1 MKKYAPE
8 QCVYLDESG
17 IDDNETYV
25 YAWGPKGQRVYDM
38 KRGSRSQ
45 RLTII
50 AALNQG
56 KIIAPFVFEGT
67 CNREVMEAYLVE
79 QLVPVLCAGQVVVC
93 DNASFHKGGKIK
105 QIIEDVG
112 CILVY
117 LPHIPPISIPS
128 KNVGIQ
134 QKTQCESIYRNLMGI
149 FLGRLSKHLKT
160 GNYK

>member
-45 RLTII
+45 CLTII

-105 QIIEDVG
+105 QIIEDAG

-117 LPHIPPISIPS
+117 LPPYSPDFNPIEKCWYPT
-128 KNVGIQ
+128 KN
-134 QKTQCESIYRNLMGI
+134 TMR
-149 FLGRLSKHLKT
+149 KHLQESDGDLFGAAIKT
-160 GNYK
+160 FENR

>member
-56 KIIAPFVFEGT
+56 K
-67 CNREVMEAYLVE
+67 R
-79 QLVPVLCAGQVVVC
+79 VC
-93 DNASFHKGGKIK
+93 QTFCVNGFNFIKI
-105 QIIEDVG
+105 
-112 CILVY
+112 
-117 LPHIPPISIPS
+117 
-128 KNVGIQ
+128 
-134 QKTQCESIYRNLMGI
+134 R
-149 FLGRLSKHLKT
+149 
-160 GNYK
+160 